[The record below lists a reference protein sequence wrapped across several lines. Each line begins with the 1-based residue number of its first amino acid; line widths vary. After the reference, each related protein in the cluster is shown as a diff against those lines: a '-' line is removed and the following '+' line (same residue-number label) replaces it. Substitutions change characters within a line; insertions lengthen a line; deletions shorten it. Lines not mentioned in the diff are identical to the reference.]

1 MGILYADAMLNIPD
15 FRAYEQA
22 FAMLSQ
28 VSGRAGRKGDQ
39 QGLVILQTSQPD
51 SPVIQQVVR
60 HDYRAFYDQLF
71 EERRL
76 FRYPPF
82 THLTY
87 IYLKHRQ
94 ERTVES
100 ASMEMGSR
108 LRQIFGDRVLGPDKP
123 SVARVKTLHIRKL
136 MLKLELGIDL
146 RRVRQCL
153 REVQS
158 AMLRAKTYGALQ
170 IYYDVDPL

>member
-1 MGILYADAMLNIPD
+1 
-15 FRAYEQA
+15 
-22 FAMLSQ
+22 
-28 VSGRAGRKGDQ
+28 
-39 QGLVILQTSQPD
+39 
-51 SPVIQQVVR
+51 
-60 HDYRAFYDQLF
+60 
-71 EERRL
+71 
-76 FRYPPF
+76 
-82 THLTY
+82 
-87 IYLKHRQ
+87 
-94 ERTVES
+94 
-100 ASMEMGSR
+100 MEMGSR

-158 AMLRAKTYGALQ
+158 AMPRAKTYGALQ